1 MESQPGRPSGIPP
14 SMRHATR
21 PRPTVRPQ
29 TAPPPPHRPTTPPH
43 PPQPPKKS
51 KGPFLIGLVAIV
63 AIAVVIVGGAL
74 TILWHSVSINSA
86 VNSKDYQAVF
96 LSNNMVYFGKISNIN
111 DEYVKLTNIFYLQVQ
126 GQQSGQTQAQNSTTQ
141 PQLSLTKLGNELH
154 GPEDSMYINKKE
166 ILFWENLKPDGKVSQ
181 AILDYQNKNGK

>member
-1 MESQPGRPSGIPP
+1 MESKPGRPTGIPP
-14 SMRHATR
+14 SMRHSAR
-21 PRPTVRPQ
+21 PRTAVRPQ
-29 TAPPPPHRPTTPPH
+29 TAPQPPHRPAAVPP
-43 PPQPPKKS
+43 PPAPPKKS
-51 KGPFLIGLVAIV
+51 KMPFLVGIIALA
-63 AIAVVIVGGAL
+63 AIALVLVSAAL
-74 TILWHSVSINSA
+74 TMLWRNVSTSSA
-86 VNSKDYQAVF
+86 VNTKDYQAVF
-96 LSNNMVYFGKISNIN
+96 LSNNMVYFGKLSNIN

-126 GQQSGQTQAQNSTTQ
+126 NQQSGQTQSQTSTTQ

>member
-1 MESQPGRPSGIPP
+1 MESKPRRPTGIPP
-14 SMRHATR
+14 SMRHAAR
-21 PRPTVRPQ
+21 PRPAVRPQ
-29 TAPPPPHRPTTPPH
+29 TVPPPPHRPATPP
-43 PPQPPKKS
+43 PPRPPKQS
-51 KGPFLIGLVAIV
+51 KAPFLVGVIALA
-63 AIAVVIVGGAL
+63 AIALVLVCAAL
-74 TILWHSVSINSA
+74 TMLWGTINTSGA
-86 VNSKDYQAVF
+86 VNSKGYQAVF

-126 GQQSGQTQAQNSTTQ
+126 GQQNGQAQNNTTQ

-166 ILFWENLKPDGKVSQ
+166 ILFWENLKADGKVSQ